1 MPSVINTNMAS
12 LNAQRNLN
20 TSQSALTTS
29 LQRLSSGMRINS
41 AKDDAA
47 GLAIVNRFS
56 SQING
61 INVAARNANDGISLA
76 QTAEGDL
83 GQVSNNLQR
92 MRELAVQSANGTNS
106 SSDRTALNNESVALI
121 AEIDRVASSS
131 KFNGINLLDG
141 TFTNQQFQVGADAG
155 QTITIAAIASAR
167 SSALGTYYSASVTSS
182 AVSAAAISGGNVTL
196 NGVAITDTIS
206 DGVSTAGDTFSA
218 KAKATAI
225 NSTSATN
232 VTATAVTDLAG
243 NAIAVPAT
251 LTGTITING
260 VTTASISTV
269 GTAATDGASVTAA
282 INAISA
288 ATGVTASYATATGVS
303 LQAAD
308 GRNIVHSFTT
318 LTAAATGLGA
328 AATTYGKLTL
338 SSTGTSGITAG
349 GTVAIIGSPATTA
362 AGKTGVAV
370 AAMDLTTV
378 AGSTAAIA
386 SLDAA
391 LSAINSSRS
400 NLGATQNRFSSVVAS
415 LQTTAENLTASRSRV
430 QDTDFAAE
438 TANMTRNQVL
448 QQAGMAML
456 AQANA
461 LPNQVLTLLRG

>member
-1 MPSVINTNMAS
+1 MPSIINTNMAS

-20 TSQSALTTS
+20 TSQSALATS

-47 GLAIVNRFS
+47 GLAIVQRFGA
-56 SQING
+56 QING
-61 INVAARNANDGISLA
+61 INVAARNANDAISLS

-83 GQVSNNLQR
+83 AQVSNNLQR

-121 AEIDRVASSS
+121 AEIDRVASNS

-232 VTATAVTDLAG
+232 VTATAVTDRAG
-243 NAIAVPAT
+243 VAITPAT

-269 GTAATDGASVTAA
+269 GTAATDGAAVTAA

-349 GTVAIIGSPATTA
+349 GTVAVIGSPATTA
-362 AGKTGVAV
+362 ATKTGVAV

>member
-47 GLAIVNRFS
+47 GLAIVQRFGA
-56 SQING
+56 QING
-61 INVAARNANDGISLA
+61 INVAARNANDAISLS

-83 GQVSNNLQR
+83 AQVSNNLQR

-243 NAIAVPAT
+243 VAITPAT

-318 LTAAATGLGA
+318 LTAAATGLAA
-328 AATTYGKLTL
+328 AATTYGELTL

-349 GTVAIIGSPATTA
+349 GTVAVIGSPATTA
-362 AGKTGVAV
+362 ATKTGVAV

-400 NLGATQNRFSSVVAS
+400 NLGATQNRFGSVVAS

-461 LPNQVLTLLRG
+461 LPNQVLTLLRGN

>member
-47 GLAIVNRFS
+47 GLAIVQRFGA
-56 SQING
+56 QING
-61 INVAARNANDGISLA
+61 INVAARNANDAISLS

-83 GQVSNNLQR
+83 AQVSNNLQR

-121 AEIDRVASSS
+121 AEIDRVASNS

-232 VTATAVTDLAG
+232 VTATAVTDRAG
-243 NAIAVPAT
+243 VAITPAT

-318 LTAAATGLGA
+318 LSDTATGLAAAT
-328 AATTYGKLTL
+328 TTYGKLTL

-349 GTVAIIGSPATTA
+349 GTVAVIGSPATTA
-362 AGKTGVAV
+362 ATKTGVAV

-461 LPNQVLTLLRG
+461 LPNQVLTLLRGN

>member
-47 GLAIVNRFS
+47 GLAIVQRFGA
-56 SQING
+56 QING
-61 INVAARNANDGISLA
+61 INVAARNANDAISLS

-83 GQVSNNLQR
+83 AQVSNNLQR

-121 AEIDRVASSS
+121 AEIDRVASNS

-232 VTATAVTDLAG
+232 VTATAVTDRAG
-243 NAIAVPAT
+243 VAITPAT

-318 LTAAATGLGA
+318 LSDTATGLAAAT
-328 AATTYGKLTL
+328 TTYGKLTL

-349 GTVAIIGSPATTA
+349 GTVAVIGSPATTA
-362 AGKTGVAV
+362 ATKTGVAV

>member
-1 MPSVINTNMAS
+1 MAS

-20 TSQSALTTS
+20 TSQSSLATS

-47 GLAIVNRFS
+47 GLAIVQRFGA
-56 SQING
+56 QING
-61 INVAARNANDGISLA
+61 INVAARNANDAISLS
-76 QTAEGDL
+76 QTAEGEL
-83 GQVSNNLQR
+83 AQVSNNLQR

-121 AEIDRVASSS
+121 AEIDRVASGS

-182 AVSAAAISGGNVTL
+182 AVSAVAISGGNVTL

-243 NAIAVPAT
+243 AAITPAT

-288 ATGVTASYATATGVS
+288 ATGVTASYAAATGVS

-318 LTAAATGLGA
+318 LTAAATGLAA

-349 GTVAIIGSPATTA
+349 GTVAVIGSPATTA

-378 AGSTAAIA
+378 AGATAAIA

-391 LSAINSSRS
+391 LNSVNSSRS
-400 NLGATQNRFSSVVAS
+400 SLGAVQNRFSSVVAS
-415 LQTTAENLTASRSRV
+415 LQTTAENLTASRSRI

-461 LPNQVLTLLRG
+461 LPNQVLTLLRGN